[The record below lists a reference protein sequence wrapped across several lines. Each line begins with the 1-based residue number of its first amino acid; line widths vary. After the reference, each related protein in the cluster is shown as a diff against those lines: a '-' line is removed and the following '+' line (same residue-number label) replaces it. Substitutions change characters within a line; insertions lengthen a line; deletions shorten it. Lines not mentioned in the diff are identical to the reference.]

1 MTLKELK
8 ESPVAR
14 ANTEII
20 QEIEGSEKSKKPS
33 KHGNSKTVV
42 DDIEF
47 DSIKEANRY
56 QELKLLL
63 KAGEIAFLKMQ
74 QEYELN
80 PGGTHS
86 LKYVSDFEYLIS
98 ATGEKIVED
107 VKGFRTREYK
117 KKRRLM
123 KKVHGIVIKEV

>member
-8 ESPVAR
+8 DSPAAR
-14 ANTEII
+14 VNTEII

-33 KHGNSKTVV
+33 KYGNRKTVV
-42 DDIEF
+42 DDIVF
-47 DSIKEANRY
+47 DSTKEANRY
-56 QELKLLL
+56 QELKMLL
-63 KAGEIAFLKMQ
+63 KVGEIAFLKMQ

-80 PGGTHS
+80 PGGSHS

-123 KKVHGIVIKEV
+123 KKVHGIKIKEV